1 MEVDNKAKE
10 LCKAIDEY
18 RRWRDWS
25 DRVSA
30 RMERDPENVKIECRF
45 AEFYRKELEALC
57 TAKKLAMEVLNISE
71 DAAKR
76 LIITKADAIHE
87 KYTAGRMA

>member
-1 MEVDNKAKE
+1 MEVDNRTKE

-25 DRVSA
+25 DRA
-30 RMERDPENVKIECRF
+30 YERMDRDPENVRVECRF

-57 TAKKLAMEVLNISE
+57 TAKKLAMETLNISE

-76 LIITKADAIHE
+76 LVITKADAIH
-87 KYTAGRMA
+87 KMYTTIQMG